1 MVHDVIPII
10 HHFFSYLQNPE
21 DMWKLVRGVRALLK
35 IAHAEPLAA
44 HLDHTSTREDLDH
57 QLHLKSD
64 VEIAELVK
72 DRVQTVYHP
81 IIAIVYVDDVC
92 FMGTKGSL
100 LLNEL
105 KQKFMARW
113 ECRDLGE
120 TCTTVK
126 HLGDYSIPICCHPCL
141 KIKFPLIPI
150 SARSLYLISLLLLF
164 LASQSF
170 LLLPLRGDFAMV

>member
-21 DMWKLVRGVRALLK
+21 DMWKLVRGVRALLR

-57 QLHLKSD
+57 QLHFKSD

-81 IIAIVYVDDVC
+81 TSTCRMAPREEGGVVDAKLRVYGIHGLRVCDASIFPSIIS
-92 FMGTKGSL
+92 GH
-100 LLNEL
+100 
-105 KQKFMARW
+105 
-113 ECRDLGE
+113 
-120 TCTTVK
+120 TVRMM
-126 HLGDYSIPICCHPCL
+126 S
-141 KIKFPLIPI
+141 
-150 SARSLYLISLLLLF
+150 ISLQVKYSWPESRPVD
-164 LASQSF
+164 A
-170 LLLPLRGDFAMV
+170 LPLQRNLQTT